1 MDTSLT
7 ESVFARTLE
16 PSAENW
22 RLYGPEILRLEH
34 LCFGQAS
41 YTESELERDCTHTNT
56 ILAILQDSTAAVA
69 DSAAKPAT
77 IGYGYALPD
86 EDLPDAAY
94 LSSIA
99 IDPQFQGR
107 GLVGRLLG
115 LLEEQIKLTGRY
127 TYLTLDAAI
136 ENGFAD
142 SINRHYHERVIES
155 NDHDSQW
162 GRQRYFKIAL

>member
-22 RLYGPEILRLEH
+22 RLYGPEILWLEH

-77 IGYGYALPD
+77 IGYG
-86 EDLPDAAY
+86 
-94 LSSIA
+94 
-99 IDPQFQGR
+99 
-107 GLVGRLLG
+107 
-115 LLEEQIKLTGRY
+115 
-127 TYLTLDAAI
+127 
-136 ENGFAD
+136 
-142 SINRHYHERVIES
+142 
-155 NDHDSQW
+155 
-162 GRQRYFKIAL
+162 